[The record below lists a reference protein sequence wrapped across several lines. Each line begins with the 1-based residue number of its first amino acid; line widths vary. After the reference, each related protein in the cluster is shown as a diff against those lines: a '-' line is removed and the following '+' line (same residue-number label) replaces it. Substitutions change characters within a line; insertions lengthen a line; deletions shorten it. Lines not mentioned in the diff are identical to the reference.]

1 MLTTEVTPEVRVEW
15 KQLFEI
21 HHTDMRPNRKTGFE
35 VDAFFKK
42 KYPYQLFDSEEFY
55 KVVEA
60 NIMEN
65 THSREKLPNGDLPN
79 IRSYCVDGVLVG
91 IDLTSGEFYI
101 ESEDIEK
108 AIPIYDDLFVYRGLD
123 KADLKNYFL
132 VAEYIK
138 LTEK

>member
-1 MLTTEVTPEVRVEW
+1 MKSTTR
-15 KQLFEI
+15 I
-21 HHTDMRPNRKTGFE
+21 YPNRKTGCE
-35 VDAFFKK
+35 VDAYFKK
-42 KYPYQLFDSEEFY
+42 KYPYQLFDSEEFC

-65 THSREKLPNGDLPN
+65 SHSREKLPDGEVPN
-79 IRSYCVDGVLVG
+79 IRSYCADGVLVG
-91 IDLTSGEFYI
+91 IDLTSGEFHI
-101 ESEDIEK
+101 ESDDIEK

-123 KADLKNYFL
+123 EADLKNYIL